1 MIQPNDLKLLFPMV
15 IPNGVVSSTHKVWNT
30 LSATHEGNLER
41 VKELVEECPELA
53 YAQYNYTP
61 PIHFAVRGGYVEL
74 VNYLLEKGAHDP
86 SYRIYPFQDSLLTI
100 AQDRGHSQIV
110 KMLEQYY
117 SDASACKFKGDNGEI
132 HYNRSPLQKEFQEAV
147 GKNDFAKTEK
157 LLKEDP
163 KLCDDETFFWG
174 EGILMMPA
182 KEGNR
187 KLVELLLHYGAKVP
201 GILKWAQFYYFE
213 RYDMAAFLLENG
225 MNPNVKSWHH
235 VTLLHD
241 MAQKGDIN
249 KVELLLDQGADIN
262 AIEEEYQSTPLG
274 MATRWG
280 QVEMVEFLI
289 REGADPNI
297 SGAPWS
303 TPLSWSRKKG
313 QAAIEELLTK
323 TGAK

>member
-1 MIQPNDLKLLFPMV
+1 MIQPNELKLFLPMV
-15 IPNGVVSSTHKVWNT
+15 IPNGVISSTHKVWNI
-30 LSATHEGNLER
+30 LSASHEGNRER

-61 PIHFAVRGGYVEL
+61 PIHFAVREGHVEL
-74 VNYLLEKGAHDP
+74 VNYLLKEGAHDP
-86 SYRIYPFQDSLLTI
+86 NYKIYPFQDSLLTI
-100 AQDRGHSQIV
+100 AQDRGHHQIT

-117 SDASACKFKGDNGEI
+117 TDASACKFKGDNGEI
-132 HYNRSPLQKEFQEAV
+132 HYKRSPVQQEFEKAV
-147 GKNDFAKTEK
+147 NENDIAKTEI
-157 LLKEDP
+157 LLKDDP
-163 KLCDDETFFWG
+163 QLCLDETFFWG

-182 KEGNR
+182 KGGHRE
-187 KLVELLLHYGAKVP
+187 LAELLLHYGARVP
-201 GILKWAQFYYFE
+201 GVLKWAQYYYFE
-213 RYDMAAFLLENG
+213 RYDMAAFLIESG

-235 VTLLHD
+235 VSLLHD
-241 MAQKGDIN
+241 MAQIGDIN
-249 KVELLLDQGADIN
+249 KADLLLDHGADLN

-274 MATRWG
+274 LAARWG

-313 QAAIEELLTK
+313 HTAIESLLTDA
-323 TGAK
+323 GAK